1 MYNYKSVGCKTGTF
15 CPEKNCK
22 VVTLKYKDESDRAY
36 GLGGMAVC
44 MFMLEM
50 EQYIDDI
57 SLDSKPDEGLRLTVD
72 FFHSPNQQLSAKSVW
87 KENLNRFQLT
97 TGLLVSN
104 VLSRALVR
112 HNEDVSRELGEL
124 LISKLTEEGTSTCA
138 LEKDE
143 IRDLYYKTFSFF
155 HGVFSDYRVASMLND
170 FVNTLMEERI
180 LDRER
185 IYNSFR
191 ALMSR

>member
-1 MYNYKSVGCKTGTF
+1 M
-15 CPEKNCK
+15 
-22 VVTLKYKDESDRAY
+22 VTLKYKDESDRAY

-44 MFMLEM
+44 MFMLDM

-72 FFHSPNQQLSAKSVW
+72 FFHSSNQQLSAKSVW
-87 KENLNRFQLT
+87 KDNLNRFQLT

-112 HNEDVSRELGEL
+112 HNEDVSRDLGEL
-124 LISKLTEEGTSTCA
+124 LISKLSEEGTSICA

-143 IRDLYYKTFSFF
+143 IRNIYYKTFSFF
-155 HGVFSDYRVASMLND
+155 HSVFSDYRVASMLTD
-170 FVNTLMEERI
+170 FVNTLRKERV

-185 IYNSFR
+185 IFNAFS
-191 ALMSR
+191 ALGNR